1 MCLSVPTKPA
11 LRRAGALLVFY
22 WEHTLLA
29 EKNQKS
35 AGPVALRLL
44 WLRSGDDQCQHYLL
58 QCFKRMKLV
67 FLSLLVV
74 LLSINI
80 NTLSSLPIHDCHEER
95 AGDIIE
101 DFDGADL
108 SSAHTLIV
116 DGMYYVNPQFQG
128 LETPCL
134 RAFHRSLERRDA
146 PVRRER
152 RLASATHVV
161 YSNYSKIDADKSDT
175 CNCDCA
181 SSIIQCTGDPCNCYK
196 CGNYIESTMLF
207 YDVCA
212 PPSDKCNVT
221 KGDSK
226 GDSKGGCFYV
236 TQKYFLEHRPSVQTL
251 SPSAV
256 VHAGA

>member
-1 MCLSVPTKPA
+1 
-11 LRRAGALLVFY
+11 
-22 WEHTLLA
+22 
-29 EKNQKS
+29 
-35 AGPVALRLL
+35 
-44 WLRSGDDQCQHYLL
+44 
-58 QCFKRMKLV
+58 MKLV

-134 RAFHRSLERRDA
+134 RAFRRSLERRDA

-236 TQKYFLEHRPSVQTL
+236 TQKYFLEHRPSVQTYSYDL
-251 SPSAV
+251 VEDSD
-256 VHAGA
+256 